1 MEKDKIEFFVLKGTE
16 EERDITKM
24 IECLDEKKGEY
35 IINYL
40 TKNSEKINNPTLK
53 VTFITGE
60 CHQYEEDEMFGV
72 ILNYVKIGMKLPG
85 K

>member
-1 MEKDKIEFFVLKGTE
+1 MEKDKIEFFVLKGTGE
-16 EERDITKM
+16 EQDITKM

-40 TKNSEKINNPTLK
+40 TKNSETINNPTLK
-53 VTFITGE
+53 VTFTTGE
-60 CHQYEEDEMFGV
+60 CYQYEEDEMFGV
-72 ILNYVKIGMKLPG
+72 ILNYVKIGMKLPN

>member
-40 TKNSEKINNPTLK
+40 TKNSETINNYYSHLN
-53 VTFITGE
+53 ISRE
-60 CHQYEEDEMFGV
+60 CEWDE
-72 ILNYVKIGMKLPG
+72 
-85 K
+85 